1 LNKIIIINGK
11 YYLKNV
17 SKIDLHIETEIL
29 DKELAWTG
37 DTGQLFGSRRNTAL
51 LTKIKYKNKV
61 KVYIA
66 KKTKV
71 VGGVGWNYGGC
82 KSQSVCT
89 LPRV

>member
-1 LNKIIIINGK
+1 LNKIIINGK

-61 KVYIA
+61 KVLQ
-66 KKTKV
+66 KKQK
-71 VGGVGWNYGGC
+71 W
-82 KSQSVCT
+82 
-89 LPRV
+89 

>member
-1 LNKIIIINGK
+1 MAKTNEEVIELLEGKIE
-11 YYLKNV
+11 
-17 SKIDLHIETEIL
+17 D
-29 DKELAWTG
+29 
-37 DTGQLFGSRRNTAL
+37 
-51 LTKIKYKNKV
+51 LTKLLEETLAEGKG
-61 KVYIA
+61 IA